1 MDKPHVSRPRRFQ
14 IRRKGELSYELTYG
28 EHRFACLIQ
37 DISEKGMCIICNEDL
52 KVGEDLK
59 VRFELEPEL
68 PFEARIKVRFFD
80 DGCFGAEIMETD
92 LQSGSN
98 LKQFLQNK
106 YPGQSGL
113 TERRSRS

>member
-1 MDKPHVSRPRRFQ
+1 MDKPHLSRPRRFQ

-28 EHRFACLIQ
+28 EHHLRCLIQ
-37 DISEKGMCIICNEDL
+37 DISEKGMCIICNDDL
-52 KVGEDLK
+52 KIGEELK

-68 PFEARIKVRFFD
+68 PFEAKIKVRFFD
-80 DGCFGAEIMETD
+80 DGCFGAEIMEAD
-92 LQSGSN
+92 AQSGGN
-98 LKQFLQNK
+98 LKQYLQSK